1 MNDLES
7 KETTIHFIQSIIT
20 KYVLLGKVGS
30 QGMQNTKDNFG
41 DRNKVRA
48 RSVFTK
54 DQLSTL
60 MLFYKKNPLPKRQT
74 IQRISEQIGH
84 PFKVVK
90 VWFQNSRARD
100 RLKGRIVLDPTKGHL
115 PASFFNYRNLAA
127 LGIFSQFPMSGLMAS
142 GGDEQTTSNINFSS
156 FLEANAPNPLT
167 LDPELFQ
174 EKHTSKFSYLN
185 LYKRDFLKVEKEI
198 ADLWN

>member
-1 MNDLES
+1 
-7 KETTIHFIQSIIT
+7 
-20 KYVLLGKVGS
+20 
-30 QGMQNTKDNFG
+30 MQNTKDNFG

-54 DQLSTL
+54 DQLATL

-127 LGIFSQFPMSGLMAS
+127 LGILSQFPFAGGLTTN
-142 GGDEQTTSNINFSS
+142 GGEEQITSNINFSS
-156 FLEANAPNPLT
+156 LLEANTTNPMT

-174 EKHTSKFSYLN
+174 EKHTSKFIYLFFDKTCSVN
-185 LYKRDFLKVEKEI
+185 KAFKITSSFQLESDELADFYC
-198 ADLWN
+198 N